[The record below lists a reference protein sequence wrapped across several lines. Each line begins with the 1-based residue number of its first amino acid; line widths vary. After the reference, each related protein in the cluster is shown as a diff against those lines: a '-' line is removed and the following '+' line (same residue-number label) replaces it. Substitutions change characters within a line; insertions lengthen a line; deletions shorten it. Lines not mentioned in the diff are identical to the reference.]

1 MITAFSIWPIIKI
14 FIIIFLTIYIIFALV
29 VMRQVQLMTKTLEVG
44 FENQLKFLSFV
55 HLIAAIGVLVFAILI
70 L

>member
-14 FIIIFLTIYIIFALV
+14 FIIIFLSLYIIFALV

-44 FENQLKFLSFV
+44 FENQLKFLTFT
-55 HLIAAIGVLVFAILI
+55 HFIAAVGVLVFAIAI